1 MLKRT
6 QIYGGRWRIHGRY
19 IGATTRARA
28 IKVITVIFSIPPG
41 LPLPHIRLIDILNTV
56 PALVA
61 ATKLYRGDDSYRF

>member
-6 QIYGGRWRIHGRY
+6 QIYGGRWKVYGRY
-19 IGATTRARA
+19 VGAATRA

-61 ATKLYRGDDSYRF
+61 ATQLYRGDDSYIF

>member
-1 MLKRT
+1 MLKRA
-6 QIYGGRWRIHGRY
+6 QIYGGRWKIHGHGRY
-19 IGATTRARA
+19 VGAATRA

-61 ATKLYRGDDSYRF
+61 ATQLYRGDDSYRF